1 MATNEATQAPKEN
14 VLFSLGV
21 NILLPVI
28 VLTRLSG
35 DDRLGPVLGLLVA
48 LAFPV
53 AYALY
58 DFVRRRN
65 VNFVSVIGFIGILL
79 TGGIGLLKLDVQWI
93 AVKEAAVPLVIGL
106 AVLGSRYTS
115 VPIVPKLIRRILDV
129 EKIDPIL
136 HENGQVDAFQRRLD
150 RTTYMIGGSFA
161 LSATLNYILA
171 RIIVVSPTGT
181 TEFNEEL
188 GTMTALSFPV
198 IAVPSMVVF
207 VVAIMYLLSGIKAQT
222 GLDYQDIMRSG

>member
-1 MATNEATQAPKEN
+1 MATNETAKAPKEN
-14 VLFSLGV
+14 VLLSLAV

-48 LAFPV
+48 LAFPLG
-53 AYALY
+53 YALY

-65 VNFVSVIGFIGILL
+65 FNFVSAVGFVGILL
-79 TGGIGLLKLDVQWI
+79 TGGIGLFKLDVQWI
-93 AVKEAAVPLVIGL
+93 AIKEAAVPLVIGL

-115 VPIVPKLIRRILDV
+115 FPIVPSLVRKILNV

-136 HENGQVDAFQRRLD
+136 QENGQVDAFQRRLD

-161 LSATLNYILA
+161 LSATLNYVLA

-198 IAVPSMVVF
+198 IAVPSMVVLVF
-207 VVAIMYLLSGIKAQT
+207 AIMYLL
-222 GLDYQDIMRSG
+222 